1 MASQGGGS
9 PSPALRRHN
18 LRTFRLDRSPRL
30 AHMPEFCVSR
40 NPQPTGEHE
49 VHAEN
54 CPAWPTD
61 NVSLGWHRDCHGAVR
76 EARIYF
82 PNVDGCAICSMQ
94 CHGR

>member
-1 MASQGGGS
+1 
-9 PSPALRRHN
+9 
-18 LRTFRLDRSPRL
+18 
-30 AHMPEFCVSR
+30 MPEFCVSR

-94 CHGR
+94 CMAVDRDPPHGAISTRQ